1 MNVFILLT
9 TALYLSLSVS
19 SAERICKLF
28 VGLDQPLYRHYNSNI
43 IALTDL
49 VEQHFD
55 GVNEIFADN
64 ETGLFTEELSDLRF
78 KVGRVQVMFGSC
90 DNFQSENCT
99 ENRSQYLED
108 FNQHEFSDYCLAYM
122 FTYL

>member
-43 IALTDL
+43 TALTNL
-49 VEQHFD
+49 VEQHVD
-55 GVNEIFADN
+55 GVNQIFADN
-64 ETGLFTEELSDLRF
+64 QTGLFTGELSDLRF

-90 DNFQSENCT
+90 DNFQSQNCA

>member
-43 IALTDL
+43 LALTDL

-55 GVNEIFADN
+55 GVNEIFSDN

-90 DNFQSENCT
+90 DNFQTENCT
-99 ENRSQYLED
+99 EDRSKYLEN
-108 FNQHEFSDYCLAYM
+108 FNQHEFSQFCLAYM

>member
-1 MNVFILLT
+1 M
-9 TALYLSLSVS
+9 
-19 SAERICKLF
+19 F
-28 VGLDQPLYRHYNSNI
+28 VGLDQPLYRHYNNNI
-43 IALTDL
+43 IALTNM

-55 GVNEIFADN
+55 QVNQIFADN

-90 DNFQSENCT
+90 ENFQTENCT
-99 ENRSQYLED
+99 DNRQKYLEN
-108 FNQHEFSDYCLAYM
+108 FNHYEFSQYCLAYM

>member
-99 ENRSQYLED
+99 ENRSQYLD
-108 FNQHEFSDYCLAYM
+108 NFNQYEFSQYCLAYM